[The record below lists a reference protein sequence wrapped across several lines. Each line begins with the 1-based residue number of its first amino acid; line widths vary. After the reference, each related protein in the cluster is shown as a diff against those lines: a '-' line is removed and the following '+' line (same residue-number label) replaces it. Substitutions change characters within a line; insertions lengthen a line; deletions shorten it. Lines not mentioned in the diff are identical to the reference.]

1 MEHRG
6 GLSLRRRQGKKI
18 MTGSQTEQ
26 QAPVLPPAGL
36 GAPNARFVIMYSED
50 RSINRIIRAKKKNI
64 LQSFADAQPVQKS
77 SKIRWPSVRFWMNE
91 KKIVLGVIR
100 M

>member
-50 RSINRIIRAKKKNI
+50 RSINRIIRAKKKTFSKVSLMHNP
-64 LQSFADAQPVQKS
+64 FKRVRKS
-77 SKIRWPSVRFWMNE
+77 DGRR
-91 KKIVLGVIR
+91 
-100 M
+100 